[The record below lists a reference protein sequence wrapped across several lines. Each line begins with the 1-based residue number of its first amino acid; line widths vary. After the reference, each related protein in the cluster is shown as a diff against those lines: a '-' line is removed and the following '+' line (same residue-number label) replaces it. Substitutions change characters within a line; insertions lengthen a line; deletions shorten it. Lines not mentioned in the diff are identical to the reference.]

1 MFLLKFSHVLYARI
15 NGTSLSPSPK
25 NSEEKNG
32 YIKMCAVDKF
42 LRGIKKY
49 KSEVSNEIISFM
61 ICFL

>member
-1 MFLLKFSHVLYARI
+1 MFLYAKI

-25 NSEEKNG
+25 NSEGKNG

-49 KSEVSNEIISFM
+49 KREVSNEIISF
-61 ICFL
+61 